1 MEVVST
7 KGISSNRD
15 IYTLIIIELRATV
28 VTLYILI
35 MQNTLTNIFLYNLR
49 RNTAKMDK
57 IVRMYF
63 WDMGI

>member
-28 VTLYILI
+28 VTLNILI